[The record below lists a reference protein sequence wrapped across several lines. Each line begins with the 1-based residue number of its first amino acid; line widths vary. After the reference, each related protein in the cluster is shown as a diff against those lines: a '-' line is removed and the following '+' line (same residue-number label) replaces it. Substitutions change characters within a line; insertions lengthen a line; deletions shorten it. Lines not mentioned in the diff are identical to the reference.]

1 MFQKKILIISTSIAV
16 ALTVA
21 DQASADVT
29 IIHNADGGTQV
40 QAGKVKISTGANGG
54 SQLETGQVRLSNDE
68 AFLVSRRSKYRRY
81 GKPTIPTVKI
91 PIGKEPSIPVVR
103 SPSLKIPTIP
113 STATRVPT
121 VIQRNETYG
130 NGNVYSTRTSTRSS
144 NGSSSSSQSTV
155 IRGDGHAHTNSN
167 HDSDD

>member
-21 DQASADVT
+21 SQANADVT
-29 IIHNADGGTQV
+29 IIHNADGSTNL
-40 QAGKVKISTGANGG
+40 QAGKVKISTDANGG
-54 SQLETGQVRLSNDE
+54 SQVETGNIQLSADD

-81 GKPTIPTVKI
+81 GKPVIKAPNTKI
-91 PIGKEPSIPVVR
+91 PSIPVVR
-103 SPSLKIPTIP
+103 SPNLKIPAI
-113 STATRVPT
+113 PT

-130 NGNVYSTRTSTRSS
+130 NGNVYSTRTSTRTS

-155 IRGDGHAHTNSN
+155 IRGDGHSHTNSN